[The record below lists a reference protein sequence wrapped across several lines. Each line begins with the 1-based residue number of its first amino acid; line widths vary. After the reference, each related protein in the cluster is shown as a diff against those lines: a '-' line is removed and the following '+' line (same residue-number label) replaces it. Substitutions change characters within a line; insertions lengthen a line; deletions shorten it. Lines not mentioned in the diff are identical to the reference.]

1 MIDLQRIMDLIS
13 QAFAESGID
22 WGSVTQGT
30 FENLPKPEEFDAY
43 ADGTY
48 FALFKITTITPEYPS
63 IPTAFKPIYNYRI
76 ALMIQG
82 RSGDITAKRNTLAG
96 FAEDWTRFWARQKK
110 VGALM
115 DTIDQ
120 IIPMIEEIEDTYD
133 LVAVAIEGHI
143 SHITSMT
150 TRRIDG

>member
-13 QAFAESGID
+13 QAFAESAIS
-22 WGSVTQGT
+22 WKTVTQGT
-30 FENLPKPEEFDAY
+30 FENLPKPEEYTAY

-63 IPTAFKPIYNYRI
+63 IPSAFKPIYNYRI
-76 ALMIQG
+76 TLMVQG
-82 RSGDITAKRNTLAG
+82 RSGDITAKRNALCG
-96 FAEDWTRFWARQKK
+96 FAEDWTRFWIRRNR

-120 IIPMIEEIEDTYD
+120 IIPMIEEIEEPYD
-133 LVAVAIEGHI
+133 VIAVAIEGHI